1 VKPKISEKITH
12 ENWLLS
18 DGLIPGLNVEF
29 AGFDSIF
36 AVGLL
41 FRVLITIVSGK
52 S

>member
-1 VKPKISEKITH
+1 MKKITH

-18 DGLIPGLNVEF
+18 DGLIPGLNAEF
-29 AGFDSIF
+29 AGFNSIF

-41 FRVLITIVSGK
+41 FGVLITIVFGK